1 MCVDTRAEP
10 AVAQGLM
17 TTQRYTGSC
26 QCGRVRYEVDLDLKA
41 VRAKATRTGNTST
54 AMINPRAFRLIAG
67 EADLSDVQF
76 GPVVGHN
83 QFCRHCGIRPFGKGH
98 LAILGGDFYAI
109 NLATLDGL
117 ASDLENSLETAAAA
131 G

>member
-1 MCVDTRAEP
+1 
-10 AVAQGLM
+10 M

-26 QCGRVRYEVDLDLKA
+26 QCGRVRYEVELDLTVA
-41 VRAKATRTGNTST
+41 RAKAKRMGDSST
-54 AMINPRAFRLIAG
+54 ALLNPRAFRLVRG

-83 QFCRHCGIRPFGKGH
+83 QFCRHCGIRPFGKGR
-98 LAILGGDFYAI
+98 LAALGGDFYAI

-117 ASDLENSLETAAAA
+117 AAELEMTPEIAALAA
-131 G
+131 E